1 MSDINYIRQA
11 KRSITKGD
19 LSSAKIAIK
28 SALLQHPNHYEALI
42 LDYDIA
48 RVEKNITEQKAKLKS
63 LIKQKPEMLQFSI
76 ELAKI
81 YIDTKQYEK
90 APKVFEPLFKL
101 FNHPDLFFNH
111 AWFLTRTAEYQKA
124 ICQYEKA
131 IDLNINFK
139 EEVYL
144 NIANILSTWLKEPD
158 KARDYLNKAL
168 TINPR
173 YIDAIYNLA
182 NLEEDL
188 GHRSKAISLFKK
200 VIDLN
205 PLHGSASARLALAS
219 DDENCGDLIYN
230 LEELIKNSKLNRIAS
245 CECFYALGKL
255 HDQNQSYAKA
265 FQYWEKAN
273 QLNKS
278 QQKQFDGKEFEN
290 QVTEII
296 SKYDSEYIKKHSLK
310 TKTQPI
316 FIAGMFRSGSTLLE
330 QMLSSHDRVN
340 AGGELDYFVRHFEA
354 FEMEGLTHTEEIRY
368 RLTKIQRAYDEI
380 LKRHG
385 SPELLVTDKRPDNIF
400 YLGLI
405 LTIYPSAKIL
415 VTKRNL
421 LDNCLSI
428 YSNRFSEKQNYACDI
443 GDIKT
448 YAAQTNK
455 ILMHWKN
462 IFKNN
467 IHIVNYDELVADP
480 KAQLTEALKF
490 LNLEWQES
498 CLKFHKLKNLVQTA
512 SVWQIRKPLY
522 KNSSGRWINYKNEL
536 SKYFREIKAD
546 TSYTT

>member
-1 MSDINYIRQA
+1 MSDINYLRQA
-11 KRSITKGD
+11 KQSITTGD
-19 LSSAKIAIK
+19 LSNAKTAIK
-28 SALLQHPNHYEALI
+28 SALLQHPNNYEALL
-42 LDYDIA
+42 LDYDVA
-48 RVEKNITEQKAKLKS
+48 CVEKNIVSQKAKLKF
-63 LIKQKPEMLQFSI
+63 LIKQKPEVLQFSV

-81 YIDTKQYEK
+81 YINAKQYEK

-101 FNHPDLFFNH
+101 FNHPDLYFNH
-111 AWFLTRTAEYQKA
+111 AWFLTRAAEYQKA

-131 IDLNINFK
+131 IELNVSFK

-144 NIANILSTWLKEPD
+144 NIANILSTWLKDPE

-188 GHRSKAISLFKK
+188 GNRSIAISLFKK

-219 DDENCGDLIYN
+219 NDGNCSELINN
-230 LEELIKNSKLNRIAS
+230 LEELIKNSKLNKVAI
-245 CECFYALGKL
+245 CECYYALGKL
-255 HDQNQSYAKA
+255 HDQNHAYAKA
-265 FQYWEKAN
+265 FQSWEKAN

-278 QQKQFDGKEFEN
+278 QQKHFDKKEFEN
-290 QVTEII
+290 QVTKII
-296 SKYDSEYIKKHSLK
+296 SKYDSGYIKTHSLK

-330 QMLSSHDRVN
+330 QMISSHDRVK

-400 YLGLI
+400 HLGLI

-415 VTKRNL
+415 ITKRNL

-428 YSNRFSEKQNYACDI
+428 YSNRFSEKQNYSCDI

-448 YAAQTNK
+448 YATQTNK
-455 ILMHWKN
+455 IVMHWEK

-467 IHIVNYDELVADP
+467 IHIVDYDELVADP
-480 KAQLTEALKF
+480 KEKLTEALKF

-498 CLKFHKLKNLVQTA
+498 CLKFHKSKNLVQTA
-512 SVWQIRKPLY
+512 SVWQIREPLY
-522 KNSSGRWINYKNEL
+522 KTSSGRWINYKNEL

-546 TSYTT
+546 TS

>member
-1 MSDINYIRQA
+1 MSDINYLRQA
-11 KRSITKGD
+11 KQSIAKGD
-19 LSSAKIAIK
+19 LSNAKIAIK
-28 SALLQHPNHYEALI
+28 SELLQHPNNYEAMI
-42 LDYDIA
+42 LDCDIA
-48 RVEKNITEQKAKLKS
+48 RVEKNITEQKSKLKR

-111 AWFLTRTAEYQKA
+111 AWFLTRAAEYQKA

-131 IDLNINFK
+131 IELNVSFK

-144 NIANILSTWLKEPD
+144 NIANILSTWLNEPE

-168 TINPR
+168 IINPR

-188 GHRSKAISLFKK
+188 GNRSVAVSLFKQ
-200 VIDLN
+200 VISLN

-219 DDENCGDLIYN
+219 NDENCSDLIFN
-230 LEELIKNSKLNRIAS
+230 LEELIKNPNLDRVAL
-245 CECFYALGKL
+245 CECYYALGKL
-255 HDQNQSYAKA
+255 HDQNHSYAKA
-265 FQYWEKAN
+265 FRYWEKAN

-278 QQKQFDGKEFEN
+278 QQKHFDEKEFEN
-290 QVTEII
+290 QVTKII

-330 QMLSSHDRVN
+330 QMISSHDRVN

-354 FEMEGLTHTEEIRY
+354 FEMEGLTDADEIRVK
-368 RLTKIQRAYDEI
+368 LKEIQKAYDEI
-380 LKRHG
+380 LIRHG
-385 SPELLVTDKRPDNIF
+385 LPEFLVTDKRPDNIF
-400 YLGLI
+400 HLGLI

-415 VTKRNL
+415 ITKRNL

-428 YSNRFSEKQNYACDI
+428 YSNRFSEKQNYSCDI
-443 GDIKT
+443 DDIKI
-448 YAAQTNK
+448 YAKQTNK
-455 ILMHWKN
+455 ILMHWRKN
-462 IFKNN
+462 FKNN
-467 IHIVNYDELVADP
+467 IHVVDYDELVTDP
-480 KAQLTEALKF
+480 KAKLTEALKF

-498 CLKFHKLKNLVQTA
+498 CLKFHKSKNLVQTA
-512 SVWQIRKPLY
+512 SVWQIREPLY
-522 KNSSGRWINYKNEL
+522 KTSSGRWINYKNEL
-536 SKYFREIKAD
+536 SKYFQEIKAD
-546 TSYTT
+546 TS